1 MFDMMLIAP
10 SLCRLD
16 EWRPE
21 YLMPAMHVRRYPGNE
36 LLIAEVQTVN
46 EIHRLLDE
54 VAL

>member
-1 MFDMMLIAP
+1 MMLIAP

-21 YLMPAMHVRRYPGNE
+21 YLMPARMFEGIPRNE